1 MEQIQIRHPV
11 ASDERFVARDQSRL
25 MLRSSRPTVLGLE
38 MASFMCA
45 PYRFEGIGMFA
56 VCWIAALSCSA
67 SAAEATAGQT
77 ASDKRTSVAQSD
89 PELEARFRSE
99 APEAWAELEAF
110 ARKLRGAYTFE
121 SN

>member
-1 MEQIQIRHPV
+1 MEQIEIRHPV

-77 ASDKRTSVAQSD
+77 ASDKRTSDAQSD

-99 APEAWAELEAF
+99 APKAWAELEAF
-110 ARKLRGAYTFE
+110 TRKL
-121 SN
+121 